1 MEIPKTLANAD
12 VAVRLI
18 HTSFDFL
25 SPKVSL
31 IVLKL
36 YNNEVVSF
44 TCTKMLDLRSK
55 SKLQWVKQL
64 QKDCST
70 FSFMHSNNQAC
81 WLLLCMNKPFEA
93 VLLIVIKPIHIHLRD
108 WWYKIFILILSG
120 LTLLVLTPL
129 LPQCRSFESKK
140 KPQPKI
146 PTRPPTAAG
155 KFRTYFATNSFIFSS
170 LVEGTNWSLF
180 LTS

>member
-55 SKLQWVKQL
+55 SNLQ
-64 QKDCST
+64 
-70 FSFMHSNNQAC
+70 
-81 WLLLCMNKPFEA
+81 
-93 VLLIVIKPIHIHLRD
+93 
-108 WWYKIFILILSG
+108 
-120 LTLLVLTPL
+120 
-129 LPQCRSFESKK
+129 
-140 KPQPKI
+140 
-146 PTRPPTAAG
+146 
-155 KFRTYFATNSFIFSS
+155 
-170 LVEGTNWSLF
+170 
-180 LTS
+180 